1 MMAQDIDMFDMLHI
15 LNLLI
20 DIIIY
25 LLMRWTCDEVILKFQ
40 NKNVNIRFYREKYV
54 INLILIDSTKF
65 VEQILIL
72 NLLI

>member
-25 LLMRWTCDEVILKFQ
+25 LLMRWTYDEVILKFQ

-54 INLILIDSTKF
+54 INLILIDSIKF

-72 NLLI
+72 NSLI